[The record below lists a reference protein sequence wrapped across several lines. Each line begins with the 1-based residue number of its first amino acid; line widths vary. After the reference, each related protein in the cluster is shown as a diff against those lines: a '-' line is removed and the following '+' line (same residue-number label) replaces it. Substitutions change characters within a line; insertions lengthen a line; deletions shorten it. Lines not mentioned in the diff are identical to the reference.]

1 MTELIKATRFEVID
15 GRIQLYDAEGNKLSG
30 NKAYWDGNFYCYD
43 NNLTSLEGA
52 PKSVGGSFVC
62 SHNKLTSLEGAPKSL
77 GGNFY
82 CSRNKLT
89 SLEGAPKSVGGSF
102 YCYDNN
108 LTSLEG
114 APKSVGGSFDCYD
127 NNLTSLE
134 GAPKS
139 VGGSFVCYDNN
150 LTSLEGAPKSHQDM
164 FNSFLEDGLVFADG
178 ILTELISH
186 KGNLYKTK
194 RIGRDEILWVAKDGS
209 NYAHGK
215 TSREALAELRFKTEK
230 RDISQYKNMPLN
242 TVKTT
247 YEWSLIYRAVTGAC
261 KAGSD
266 MFIEQNAEKKK
277 YTLAEILDAT
287 KNAYGWKTFKEV
299 VGA

>member
-62 SHNKLTSLEGAPKSL
+62 SHNK
-77 GGNFY
+77 
-82 CSRNKLT
+82 
-89 SLEGAPKSVGGSF
+89 
-102 YCYDNN
+102 
-108 LTSLEG
+108 
-114 APKSVGGSFDCYD
+114 
-127 NNLTSLE
+127 LTSLE

-230 RDISQYKNMPLN
+230 RDISQYKNMPLD